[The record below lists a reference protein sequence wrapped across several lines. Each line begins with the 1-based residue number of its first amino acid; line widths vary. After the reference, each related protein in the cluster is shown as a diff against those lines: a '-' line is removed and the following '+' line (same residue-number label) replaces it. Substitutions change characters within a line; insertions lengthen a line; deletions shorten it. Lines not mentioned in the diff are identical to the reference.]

1 MKNFVK
7 FMVSKGGRV
16 LRIVVGLIIIAIGA
30 FSFTKVNFTLIIIGI
45 IPLAA
50 GLFDFCLLAPLMGY
64 YFSGKKT
71 RSQVNN
77 T

>member
-1 MKNFVK
+1 
-7 FMVSKGGRV
+7 MVNTAGRI
-16 LRIVVGLIIIAIGA
+16 LRIIVGLILISIGV
-30 FSFTKVNFTLIIIGI
+30 FFTTATNWLLITIGI

-71 RSQVNN
+71 RAAVS
-77 T
+77 

>member
-7 FMVSKGGRV
+7 FMVSGWGRG
-16 LRIVVGLIIIAIGA
+16 LRIIAGLILIAIGA
-30 FSFTKVNFTLIIIGI
+30 FLLSTINWVLVIIGI

-64 YFSGKKT
+64 YFSGEKT
-71 RSQVNN
+71 RIKVNSP
-77 T
+77 